1 MDLFFDC
8 FDVCVCGCI
17 HIFVRASSSTILVYF
32 LCSHFELHSMCEVC
46 QGNLQEQQNG
56 GSARLWVIKG
66 QGRWLRSNKVDLHGF
81 LGIQFERLM
90 VFDMPM
96 ERMTAGGKKKFAVWR
111 SESLRCVVGLQTCL
125 SVFDK
130 GDIYIEGLKGWR
142 QEHSNIKKFV
152 NAYVRALCFKTCH
165 IKVNSHTQEG
175 NESRCANENSSCSHG
190 DAEKR
195 IDPADEKPYTYEE
208 LAAWYAGK
216 YSIDVIRTYWL
227 YECHC
232 ISHVS
237 TQRTLC
243 ALSLTDRL
251 QDGAKERRPDDVA
264 LWNQLKFQDG
274 RLVRFPKG
282 ISWGLIHALQ
292 QPRDSKYFGDDAS
305 NMCKVIKDGWVPTHN
320 KRMFELLTE
329 NDKAEKAMLRM
340 SSNVVKEAN
349 RFRMVKYDLLESIL
363 AMYVSSL
370 EDGRETDFRCTP
382 YHLDWISMKFRDVCE
397 FVIIR
402 EDPRASKDFMDLC
415 HCHSRGFPPYPGDNW
430 PYAWPMGKKACEDR
444 FPHDFLTD
452 GCISMQ

>member
-1 MDLFFDC
+1 
-8 FDVCVCGCI
+8 
-17 HIFVRASSSTILVYF
+17 
-32 LCSHFELHSMCEVC
+32 MCEVC
-46 QGNLQEQQNG
+46 RGNLLLQEQPNG
-56 GSARLWVIKG
+56 GSALLWVIKG
-66 QGRWLRSNKVDLHGF
+66 QGQWLRSNEVDLHYF
-81 LGIQFERLM
+81 LGFRFKRPTL
-90 VFDMPM
+90 FDMPL
-96 ERMTAGGKKKFAVWR
+96 ERMTVGDFKTYTVWR
-111 SESLRCVVGLQTCL
+111 SESLRCCVVLKTF
-125 SVFDK
+125 SRKFAK
-130 GDIYIEGLKGWR
+130 EDIYIEGLKGWV
-142 QEHSNIKKFV
+142 QERLNIKRFV
-152 NAYVRALCFKTCH
+152 NEYVRALCSKTCH
-165 IKVNSHTQEG
+165 TKVNSHTQEG
-175 NESRCANENSSCSHG
+175 NESTCASGSSSCSHG

-208 LAAWYAGK
+208 LVAWYAGK

-237 TQRTLC
+237 TQRTPC
-243 ALSLTDRL
+243 ALSLTDRNYMPAP
-251 QDGAKERRPDDVA
+251 GAKERRPDDAA
-264 LWNQLKFQDG
+264 LWNQLEFEDG
-274 RLVRFPKG
+274 RLVRFPSG
-282 ISWGLIHALQ
+282 MSWGLIHALQ
-292 QPRDSKYFGDDAS
+292 QPRDLKYFGDDAS
-305 NMCKVIKDGWVPTHN
+305 NMCQVIKEGWVPTHN

-444 FPHDFLTD
+444 FPHDFFTD